1 MSLTH
6 AHSHTTHSYVIHTR
20 MSHIHKHTH
29 TLHIQMPHT
38 HSTHMLPTHTQTP
51 SQQAVALKMQ
61 TPQKHTESREHS
73 RRHSRLT
80 PAALSCRSCT
90 SHSTHPA
97 VSHPSP
103 PKLLPRETG
112 CTWHSFPEGLAA
124 ADEPCEGF
132 VGGCCHVAMPT
143 TPAAWRG
150 AGLEGA
156 GAHQT

>member
-1 MSLTH
+1 
-6 AHSHTTHSYVIHTR
+6 
-20 MSHIHKHTH
+20 
-29 TLHIQMPHT
+29 MPHT

-124 ADEPCEGF
+124 ADEPREGF
-132 VGGCCHVAMPT
+132 VGGVLSCGHAHYTCCMGG
-143 TPAAWRG
+143 RG
-150 AGLEGA
+150 SRGLEPNKPDCHPCWPLSPQALSGKWA
-156 GAHQT
+156 QKGLNS